1 MMRAVDTSGEKGL
14 HKKFHVVV
22 TTNANIYQAW
32 QVRVMYYWYKKQKA
46 AQGPEGQMGGFTRV
60 LHDRQVGCWGGVGWG
75 HVDTSP
81 SDTWTRHRLTRGHV
95 TVRSRPFVLFRS
107 FALSDLRGYGQGR
120 LHRGLRVVVRLAV
133 INSSESGGE
142 VG

>member
-1 MMRAVDTSGEKGL
+1 VCRYASGEKGL

-60 LHDRQVGCWGGVGWG
+60 LHDRADALVNEIPTCV
-75 HVDTSP
+75 VD
-81 SDTWTRHRLTRGHV
+81 RLDNEMGFV
-95 TVRSRPFVLFRS
+95 VLSRPNAFKQFFEKCPEIEEDYILM
-107 FALSDLRGYGQGR
+107 AEPDHLYLRPLDNLMGGR
-120 LHRGLRVVVRLAV
+120 RPAAV
-133 INSSESGGE
+133 GFCTLNQ
-142 VG
+142 VDP

>member
-1 MMRAVDTSGEKGL
+1 MVRPVDTSGEKGL

-60 LHDRQVGCWGGVGWG
+60 LHDRQVGWDGMGWGGG
-75 HVDTSP
+75 
-81 SDTWTRHRLTRGHV
+81 TRARTCQ
-95 TVRSRPFVLFRS
+95 RPFVCFLHFR
-107 FALSDLRGYGQGR
+107 F
-120 LHRGLRVVVRLAV
+120 
-133 INSSESGGE
+133 E
-142 VG
+142 